1 MAAAQLHRVRNF
13 TDMATGRP
21 ISPHL
26 QVYKWGPHMLVSIL
40 HRASGDGLAIVGSLM
55 FLWWLGAIAGG
66 EASYQAFLACVWQ
79 EAADKPLSVW
89 NWLGRAVMI
98 GLTWAFF
105 QHFFSGLRHFVLDT
119 GAGYELKANKLW
131 SLVVILAAIFATAA
145 VWLAIFARQLGGLGA

>member
-1 MAAAQLHRVRNF
+1 MAGN
-13 TDMATGRP
+13 RP

-40 HRASGDGLAIVGSLM
+40 HRASGDGLAIAGSLM

-89 NWLGRAVMI
+89 NWIGRTVMV

-105 QHFFSGLRHFVLDT
+105 QHFFSGLRHFLLDT
-119 GAGYELKANKLW
+119 GAGYELKSNKLW
-131 SLVVILAAIFATAA
+131 SLAVILAAIFATAA
-145 VWLAIFARQLGGLGA
+145 VWLAILARQLGGLGA